1 MRWVYNIILFGLLKG
16 SQSSPSQVGIALFCQ
31 TTHARFQLKVCLS
44 RIWRNVF
51 QTFDL
56 SSIFNT
62 FQGDRLLSRS
72 CHLWTLSSSC
82 GTIVG
87 WGALVHNFPSFLLN
101 YKEVFFYWPI
111 LFSGRG
117 PQRRGVVQSVPGEV
131 KNLRLDWTHQ
141 LTGTQG
147 PLKPWT
153 VECQKSWKRGRAGS
167 IWGNLFSA
175 HVRTDWKAISWVG
188 PMIPLHWRE
197 ENSVRAHIEIKC

>member
-1 MRWVYNIILFGLLKG
+1 MRWVNKSSLFGLLKG
-16 SQSSPSQVGIALFCQ
+16 FELKLSQLLPPQVGIALFFQ
-31 TTHARFQLKVCLS
+31 STHAKFQLKVCLS
-44 RIWRNVF
+44 RIWSNVF
-51 QTFDL
+51 RTFDL
-56 SSIFNT
+56 SSLNNT
-62 FQGDRLLSRS
+62 LPGDRLLSRP

-87 WGALVHNFPSFLLN
+87 WGALIHNTPSFPLN
-101 YKEVFFYWPI
+101 NKRFFYWPI

-153 VECQKSWKRGRAGS
+153 VECQKSWKRGRRGK
-167 IWGNLFSA
+167 IWGNTSFRLMWEQTERLY
-175 HVRTDWKAISWVG
+175 H
-188 PMIPLHWRE
+188 E
-197 ENSVRAHIEIKC
+197 

>member
-16 SQSSPSQVGIALFCQ
+16 FELKLSQLLLPQVRIALFCQ
-31 TTHARFQLKVCLS
+31 STHARFQVCLS
-44 RIWRNVF
+44 RIWRNIF

-62 FQGDRLLSRS
+62 LPGDRLLSRS

-87 WGALVHNFPSFLLN
+87 WGALIHNFPSFLLN
-101 YKEVFFYWPI
+101 YKEVFLI
-111 LFSGRG
+111 LFSGRR

-153 VECQKSWKRGRAGS
+153 VECQKSWKRGRAGR
-167 IWGNLFSA
+167 IWGNTSFRLMWDQTERLY
-175 HVRTDWKAISWVG
+175 H
-188 PMIPLHWRE
+188 E
-197 ENSVRAHIEIKC
+197 

>member
-1 MRWVYNIILFGLLKG
+1 MRWVYNI
-16 SQSSPSQVGIALFCQ
+16 GIALFVQ
-31 TTHARFQLKVCLS
+31 STRARFQLKVCLS

-56 SSIFNT
+56 SSLFNK
-62 FQGDRLLSRS
+62 GDRLLSRP

-87 WGALVHNFPSFLLN
+87 WGALIHNFPSFLLN
-101 YKEVFFYWPI
+101 YKRGFFYWPI